1 MLPTLWPGDLLTVQ
15 CLGAEEVEPGE
26 IVLYMRRDRFF
37 VHRIV
42 SKKLG
47 PEDGSLITR
56 GDCMSADDPP
66 LGRNELLGKVTEV
79 QRSDSIFSPAR
90 RLSLPRRLLAY
101 LFCHWSLFRCA
112 GLRLW
117 NYRYRGDGQ
126 VESRFVRAA
135 Q

>member
-15 CLGAEEVEPGE
+15 CLRTEAAQPGE

-42 SKKLG
+42 SKDLSQ
-47 PEDGSLITR
+47 EDASLVTR
-56 GDCMSADDPP
+56 GDCMSANDPP
-66 LGRNELLGKVTEV
+66 IGRNELLGKVTEI
-79 QRSDSIFSPAR
+79 QRSDSIFPPAR
-90 RLSLPRRLLAY
+90 RLSLTRRLLAY

-126 VESRFVRAA
+126 VESTFVRAA